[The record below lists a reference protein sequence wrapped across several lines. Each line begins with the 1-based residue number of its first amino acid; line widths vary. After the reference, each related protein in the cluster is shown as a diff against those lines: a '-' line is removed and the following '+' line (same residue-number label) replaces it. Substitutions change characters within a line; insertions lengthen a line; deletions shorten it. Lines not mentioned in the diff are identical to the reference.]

1 GGERTEA
8 KYSDRGDNDRDGL
21 ADCADPQCGTYLWCS
36 GAQQDAGSHDAGPGP
51 HDARSGQ
58 HDAAPRPDATF
69 PSCNDPI
76 DVVFTIDVST
86 SMDDEI
92 AAIRRG
98 IDSIWRAT
106 EALSTNARFSLVVFV
121 DDVKAVNDC
130 APFPTAVAMQEELDR
145 WEEFTRSN
153 EQPGGSGSNN
163 SDCPENSLDA
173 IYTAATGCP

>member
-1 GGERTEA
+1 MRAEKGMVAAALFLLGACGGGGESTGA
-8 KYSDRGDNDRDGL
+8 ACSDRADNDGDGL
-21 ADCADPQCGTYLWCS
+21 VDCADPQCGTYLWCS

-51 HDARSGQ
+51 

-106 EALSTNARFSLVVFV
+106 EALST
-121 DDVKAVNDC
+121 
-130 APFPTAVAMQEELDR
+130 
-145 WEEFTRSN
+145 
-153 EQPGGSGSNN
+153 
-163 SDCPENSLDA
+163 
-173 IYTAATGCP
+173 